1 MVRKLKEKKRKGEG
15 NKTNTFLEITMS
27 VFLYF
32 LPGFLRDG
40 LQSLFIYQA
49 PWLNPLSKMDLLV
62 THPSI
67 YPSQSLPCGYLWRE
81 DSILGI
87 KENGLSLMIFI
98 RIIQTNENAMVLS
111 HQPTSAGSHCI
122 SFSFLACLGAKQRE
136 SLYLEQSLV
145 WLSVLIKSSSRHFS
159 KYWGWK
165 DWVCWYLFW
174 CKKAS
179 NQ

>member
-1 MVRKLKEKKRKGEG
+1 MVY
-15 NKTNTFLEITMS
+15 NHC
-27 VFLYF
+27 
-32 LPGFLRDG
+32 
-40 LQSLFIYQA
+40 LFIKHLG
-49 PWLNPLSKMDLLV
+49 WTHWVKWICLLH
-62 THPSI
+62 TPASI
-67 YPSQSLPCGYLWRE
+67 PHSHSPVDICEGRT
-81 DSILGI
+81 ILGI
-87 KENGLSLMIFI
+87 KENGLLLMIFI